1 MRDGCRPA
9 LLLRHIASRV
19 GRRTLEIGTHIL
31 LTIAELF
38 GKRIEKKRA
47 QPLVRGIAM
56 ESGVPIQVDLNLRQP
71 DRVGHIPQ
79 AEKGSSPFREFLGH
93 RRDQVCRVPDAGNDD
108 ESRNTQVNRMAR
120 LNASVASGIC
130 LFESRRRRL
139 LPVLDSP

>member
-1 MRDGCRPA
+1 
-9 LLLRHIASRV
+9 
-19 GRRTLEIGTHIL
+19 
-31 LTIAELF
+31 
-38 GKRIEKKRA
+38 
-47 QPLVRGIAM
+47 M

-71 DRVGHIPQ
+71 DRVGHIPE